1 VGRRRKQL
9 DPDKPLPPGLYPHGN
24 QFRARVMGGEWVYF
38 GTDYVEAVRGYAA
51 WRRDGA
57 KPDTIGWLLDLF
69 AGPVCAGKVKA
80 GTLAKRT
87 AKDYSNDAE
96 MLKTGLGHIP
106 MTGLRPM
113 HVTKYRD
120 ERAQSAPS
128 HVRNEIAA
136 LSAALAW
143 AVEAGKIDS
152 NPCLQVDWPSKKVR
166 TRLISDDEYLTV
178 FEKAGTA
185 VRLAMSLGVRTLA
198 LPGDLLKMGPRN
210 VIRVGEKRLL
220 RFSRN
225 KTDVPI
231 EIEVVGELA
240 QLIDAHLAE
249 SVVHTHFVHRRDG
262 KPFTVDGIGAMFRR
276 YCGEKKANVKDFGI
290 RDLRAKGATDMYRA
304 GVPIR
309 HIQNLL
315 GHKSVRTTEIYL
327 KQLVPDTVR
336 PNEQA
341 IIASA
346 K

>member
-1 VGRRRKQL
+1 L
-9 DPDKPLPPGLYPHGN
+9 
-24 QFRARVMGGEWVYF
+24 
-38 GTDYVEAVRGYAA
+38 RGYAA

-69 AGPVCAGKVKA
+69 TRPVCTGKVKA
-80 GTLAKRT
+80 GTLAKCT

-96 MLKTGLGHIP
+96 MLKAGPGHIP
-106 MTGLRPM
+106 ITGLRPM
-113 HVTKYRD
+113 HVAEYRD

-166 TRLISDDEYLTV
+166 TRLISDDEYLAV
-178 FEKAGTA
+178 YEKSGTA

-198 LPGDLLKMGPRN
+198 LPGDVLKMGPRN
-210 VIRVGEKRLL
+210 VIGVGEKRLL

-231 EIEVVGELA
+231 EIEIVGELA

-249 SVVHTHFVHRRDG
+249 SVVHTHFIHRRDG

-276 YCGEKKANVKDFGI
+276 HCGEKKANVKDFGI

-327 KQLVPDTVR
+327 KQLVRDTVR
-336 PNEQA
+336 PNEQP